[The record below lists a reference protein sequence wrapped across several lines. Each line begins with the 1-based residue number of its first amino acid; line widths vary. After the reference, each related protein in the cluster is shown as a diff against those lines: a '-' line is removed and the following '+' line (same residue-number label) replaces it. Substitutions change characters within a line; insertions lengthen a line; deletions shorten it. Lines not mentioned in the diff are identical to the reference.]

1 MIRQIS
7 LAILCCTILLVSG
20 CDQTFAPKGEFHQ
33 QYVLQ
38 AFVQGGVGG
47 TPTTM
52 NALLARVYDVDG
64 FDPSVNTND
73 PSVAGAL
80 VTFLMNARQDTL
92 KERFRPNK
100 DSLRYGPK
108 QRYYTGRIVTPG
120 PDATVL
126 INAKLPD
133 GTVLS
138 ARTTIPRPRPT
149 LSSIDFPRGVTT
161 HLNLPE
167 NPHSWTIRWDSDNA
181 TPGRLF
187 FPRLVIPY
195 VKLIGDSTYYGSIP
209 VPLTLTGG
217 PDGGP
222 VYPSATFETAC
233 TFDFAAIDWAM
244 AQIAG
249 DDPQKYSYGTHDLFL
264 ELLEYDDALSK
275 YYSSVHGSLDQF
287 SIRIDQPVY
296 SNIGGGIGI
305 FGSYFDTQAH
315 FDFDQRY
322 VVLYGYRLH

>member
-1 MIRQIS
+1 MMRQLS
-7 LAILCCTILLVSG
+7 LVIFCCTVLLVSG

-38 AFVQGGVGG
+38 AFVQGDFGG
-47 TPTTM
+47 LPTSM

-73 PSVAGAL
+73 PSVGGAL
-80 VTFLMNARQDTL
+80 VTFVLNARQDTL

-108 QRYYTGRIVTPG
+108 QRYYSGRIVTPG

-126 INAKLPD
+126 ISARLPD
-133 GTVLS
+133 GSVLS
-138 ARTTIPRPRPT
+138 ARTIIPSPRPIA
-149 LSSIDFPRGVTT
+149 SSIDFPRGVTT
-161 HLNLPE
+161 RMSLPD
-167 NPHSWTIRWDSDNA
+167 NPHSWTIRWDSDA
-181 TPGRLF
+181 PPGRLF
-187 FPRLVIPY
+187 FPMLIIPY
-195 VKLIGDSTYYGSIP
+195 VKIIGDSTVSGAIQ
-209 VPLTLTGG
+209 VPLTLNGG

-222 VYPSATFETAC
+222 VYPSSTFETEC
-233 TFDFAAIDWAM
+233 TFDFAALDWAM
-244 AQIAG
+244 GQIAG
-249 DDPQKYSYGTHDLFL
+249 EDPQKYSYGTHQLLFQ
-264 ELLEYDDALSK
+264 LLEYDDALSK
-275 YYSSVHGSLDQF
+275 YYSSIHGSLDQF

-305 FGSYFDTQAH
+305 FGSYFDTKAY

-322 VVLYGYRLH
+322 VVLYGYRLR